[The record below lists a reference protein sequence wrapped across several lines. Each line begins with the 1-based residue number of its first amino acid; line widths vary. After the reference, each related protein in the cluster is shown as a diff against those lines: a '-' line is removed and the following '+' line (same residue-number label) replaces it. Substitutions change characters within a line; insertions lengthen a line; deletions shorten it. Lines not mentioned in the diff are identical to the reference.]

1 MNRLNMYALSVLR
14 ERKGLEP
21 YDDSRDEEIHKMS
34 DSKKVKEIITWEY
47 GSVGHYDSFI
57 NILASVTG
65 RETEDIEDS
74 IFNNNNNK

>member
-1 MNRLNMYALSVLR
+1 MDRLNIYALSVLR

>member
-47 GSVGHYDSFI
+47 GSVGHYDNFI

-65 RETEDIEDS
+65 RVTEDIEDS
-74 IFNNNNNK
+74 IFNKNNNK

>member
-34 DSKKVKEIITWEY
+34 DSKKVKEIITWKY